1 MQCFSS
7 KTVLTKHK
15 DVCLSVNDAQSVKL
29 EQGTIEF
36 ENYFKQIPVPL
47 KIYGDFEYNL
57 EGVVIFEGFYT
68 KNIFI
73 TFVVVL
79 LTKLFVLMISLVNWL
94 LLSEVRM
101 RLINLLKQFLKSM
114 NTAKK
119 VMKKHFNKNLIIS
132 EEKEEQFQSSN
143 NCWMWKTYW

>member
-1 MQCFSS
+1 MLIIVDDDKSHYVYIKDFDKFLFHKTKKKNKKYFCRSCLQCFSS

-79 LTKLFVLMISLVNWL
+79 LTKLFVLMISLVN
-94 LLSEVRM
+94 
-101 RLINLLKQFLKSM
+101 
-114 NTAKK
+114 
-119 VMKKHFNKNLIIS
+119 
-132 EEKEEQFQSSN
+132 
-143 NCWMWKTYW
+143 

>member
-1 MQCFSS
+1 MIDLLIIVDDDKSHYVYIKDFEKFLFHKTKKKNKKYFCRSCLQCFSS
-7 KTVLTKHK
+7 KNVLTKHK

-79 LTKLFVLMISLVNWL
+79 LTKLFVLMISLVN
-94 LLSEVRM
+94 
-101 RLINLLKQFLKSM
+101 
-114 NTAKK
+114 
-119 VMKKHFNKNLIIS
+119 
-132 EEKEEQFQSSN
+132 
-143 NCWMWKTYW
+143 

>member
-1 MQCFSS
+1 MLIIVDDDKSHYVYIKDFDKFLFHKTKKKNKKYFCRSCLQCFSS
-7 KTVLTKHK
+7 KNVSTKHK

-79 LTKLFVLMISLVNWL
+79 LTKLFVLMISLVN
-94 LLSEVRM
+94 
-101 RLINLLKQFLKSM
+101 
-114 NTAKK
+114 
-119 VMKKHFNKNLIIS
+119 
-132 EEKEEQFQSSN
+132 
-143 NCWMWKTYW
+143 

>member
-1 MQCFSS
+1 MLIIVDDDKSHYVYIKDFDKFLFHKTKKKNKKYFCRSCLQCFSS
-7 KTVLTKHK
+7 KNVLTKHK

-36 ENYFKQIPVPL
+36 ENYFKQRPVPL

-79 LTKLFVLMISLVNWL
+79 LTKLFVLMISLVN
-94 LLSEVRM
+94 
-101 RLINLLKQFLKSM
+101 
-114 NTAKK
+114 
-119 VMKKHFNKNLIIS
+119 
-132 EEKEEQFQSSN
+132 
-143 NCWMWKTYW
+143 

>member
-1 MQCFSS
+1 MLIIVDDDKSHYVYIKDFDKFLFHKTKKKNKKYFCRSCLQCFSS
-7 KTVLTKHK
+7 KNVLTKHK

-79 LTKLFVLMISLVNWL
+79 LTKLFVLMISLVN
-94 LLSEVRM
+94 
-101 RLINLLKQFLKSM
+101 
-114 NTAKK
+114 
-119 VMKKHFNKNLIIS
+119 
-132 EEKEEQFQSSN
+132 
-143 NCWMWKTYW
+143 

>member
-1 MQCFSS
+1 MIDLLIIVDDDKSHYVYIKDFEKFLFHKTKKKNKKYFCRSCLQCFSS
-7 KTVLTKHK
+7 KNVLTKHK

-57 EGVVIFEGFYT
+57 EGAVIFEGFYT

-79 LTKLFVLMISLVNWL
+79 LTKLFVLMISLVN
-94 LLSEVRM
+94 
-101 RLINLLKQFLKSM
+101 
-114 NTAKK
+114 
-119 VMKKHFNKNLIIS
+119 
-132 EEKEEQFQSSN
+132 
-143 NCWMWKTYW
+143 

>member
-1 MQCFSS
+1 MLIIVDDDKSHYVYIKDFDKFLFHKTKKKNKKYFCRSCLQCFSS
-7 KTVLTKHK
+7 KNVLTKHK

-36 ENYFKQIPVPL
+36 ETYFKQIPVPL

-79 LTKLFVLMISLVNWL
+79 LTKLFVLMISLVN
-94 LLSEVRM
+94 
-101 RLINLLKQFLKSM
+101 
-114 NTAKK
+114 
-119 VMKKHFNKNLIIS
+119 
-132 EEKEEQFQSSN
+132 
-143 NCWMWKTYW
+143 

>member
-1 MQCFSS
+1 MLIIVDDDKSHYVYIKDFDKFLFHKTKKKNKKYFCRSCLQCFSS
-7 KTVLTKHK
+7 KNVLTKHK
-15 DVCLSVNDAQSVKL
+15 DVCLSINDAQSVKL

-79 LTKLFVLMISLVNWL
+79 LTKLFVLMISLVN
-94 LLSEVRM
+94 
-101 RLINLLKQFLKSM
+101 
-114 NTAKK
+114 
-119 VMKKHFNKNLIIS
+119 
-132 EEKEEQFQSSN
+132 
-143 NCWMWKTYW
+143 

>member
-1 MQCFSS
+1 MIDLLIIVDDDKSHYVYIKDFDKFLFHKTKKKNKKYFCRSCLQCFSS

-79 LTKLFVLMISLVNWL
+79 LTKLFVLMISLVN
-94 LLSEVRM
+94 
-101 RLINLLKQFLKSM
+101 
-114 NTAKK
+114 
-119 VMKKHFNKNLIIS
+119 
-132 EEKEEQFQSSN
+132 
-143 NCWMWKTYW
+143 

>member
-1 MQCFSS
+1 MLIIVDDDKSHYVYIKDFDKFLFHKTKKKNKKYFCRSCLQCFSS
-7 KTVLTKHK
+7 KNVLTKHK

-57 EGVVIFEGFYT
+57 EGVVNFEGFYT

-79 LTKLFVLMISLVNWL
+79 LTKLFVLMISLVN
-94 LLSEVRM
+94 
-101 RLINLLKQFLKSM
+101 
-114 NTAKK
+114 
-119 VMKKHFNKNLIIS
+119 
-132 EEKEEQFQSSN
+132 
-143 NCWMWKTYW
+143 

>member
-1 MQCFSS
+1 MIDLLIIVDDDKSHYVYIKDFDKFLFHKTKKKNKKYFCRSCLQCFSS
-7 KTVLTKHK
+7 KNVLTEHK

-79 LTKLFVLMISLVNWL
+79 LTKLFVLMISLVN
-94 LLSEVRM
+94 
-101 RLINLLKQFLKSM
+101 
-114 NTAKK
+114 
-119 VMKKHFNKNLIIS
+119 
-132 EEKEEQFQSSN
+132 
-143 NCWMWKTYW
+143 

>member
-7 KTVLTKHK
+7 KNVLTKHK

-79 LTKLFVLMISLVNWL
+79 LTKLFVLMISLVN
-94 LLSEVRM
+94 
-101 RLINLLKQFLKSM
+101 
-114 NTAKK
+114 
-119 VMKKHFNKNLIIS
+119 
-132 EEKEEQFQSSN
+132 
-143 NCWMWKTYW
+143 

>member
-1 MQCFSS
+1 MIDLLIIVDDDKSHYVYIKDFDKFLFHKTKKKNKKYFCRSCLQCFSS
-7 KTVLTKHK
+7 KNVLTKHK

-79 LTKLFVLMISLVNWL
+79 LTKLFVLMISLVN
-94 LLSEVRM
+94 
-101 RLINLLKQFLKSM
+101 
-114 NTAKK
+114 
-119 VMKKHFNKNLIIS
+119 
-132 EEKEEQFQSSN
+132 
-143 NCWMWKTYW
+143 

>member
-1 MQCFSS
+1 MIDLLIIVDDDKSHYVYIKDFEKFLFHKTKKKNKKYFCRSCLQCFSS
-7 KTVLTKHK
+7 KNVLTKHK
-15 DVCLSVNDAQSVKL
+15 DVCSSVYDAQSVKL

-57 EGVVIFEGFYT
+57 EGAVIFEGFYT

-79 LTKLFVLMISLVNWL
+79 LTKLFVLMISLVN
-94 LLSEVRM
+94 
-101 RLINLLKQFLKSM
+101 
-114 NTAKK
+114 
-119 VMKKHFNKNLIIS
+119 
-132 EEKEEQFQSSN
+132 
-143 NCWMWKTYW
+143 

>member
-1 MQCFSS
+1 MLIIVDDDKSHYVYIKDFDKFLFHKTKKKNKKYFCRSCLQCFSS
-7 KTVLTKHK
+7 KNVLTKHK

-36 ENYFKQIPVPL
+36 ENYFKQIPAPL

-79 LTKLFVLMISLVNWL
+79 LTKLFVLMISLVN
-94 LLSEVRM
+94 
-101 RLINLLKQFLKSM
+101 
-114 NTAKK
+114 
-119 VMKKHFNKNLIIS
+119 
-132 EEKEEQFQSSN
+132 
-143 NCWMWKTYW
+143 

>member
-1 MQCFSS
+1 MIDLLIIVDDDKSHYVYIKDFDKFLFHKMKKKNKKYFCRSCLQCFSS
-7 KTVLTKHK
+7 KNVLTKHK

-79 LTKLFVLMISLVNWL
+79 LTKLFVLMISLVN
-94 LLSEVRM
+94 
-101 RLINLLKQFLKSM
+101 
-114 NTAKK
+114 
-119 VMKKHFNKNLIIS
+119 
-132 EEKEEQFQSSN
+132 
-143 NCWMWKTYW
+143 

>member
-1 MQCFSS
+1 MLIIVDDDKSHYVYIKDFEKFLFHKTKKKNKKYFCRSCLQCFSS
-7 KTVLTKHK
+7 KNVLTKHK

-79 LTKLFVLMISLVNWL
+79 LTKLFVLMISLVN
-94 LLSEVRM
+94 
-101 RLINLLKQFLKSM
+101 
-114 NTAKK
+114 
-119 VMKKHFNKNLIIS
+119 
-132 EEKEEQFQSSN
+132 
-143 NCWMWKTYW
+143 